1 MIGSGELFEGL
12 YFLTTQDTPSATIA
26 SSQVQ
31 PQPTFLPQEAL
42 WHF

>member
-12 YFLTTQDTPSATIA
+12 YFLTTQDTPSVIA